1 MRQNMQIVLLF
12 APSIV
17 TFIGMRQVAEENVQ
31 RERVVQGERRGEFQN
46 IGIEMKDTTIDSSV
60 ELESKE

>member
-17 TFIGMRQVAEENVQ
+17 TFIGMRQVGEENVQ
-31 RERVVQGERRGEFQN
+31 REKVVQGERPGEFQN
-46 IGIEMKDTTIDSSV
+46 IGIEINDTTFDSSL